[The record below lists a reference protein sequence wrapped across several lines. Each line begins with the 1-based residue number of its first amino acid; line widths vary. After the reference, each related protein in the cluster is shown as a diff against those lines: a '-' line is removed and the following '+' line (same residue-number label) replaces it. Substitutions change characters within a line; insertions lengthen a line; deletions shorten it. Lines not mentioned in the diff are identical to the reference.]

1 MNQRV
6 CTSQPKEQFSGVST
20 QLFQRL
26 RDAFSQFKTQT
37 RHFVHPIIRM
47 LLESQQDEKRQVLSM
62 VTPWVL
68 CVILPASCHPH
79 LGINTLVQS
88 TPGTGDGDLPSCG
101 CRNQKWSQRPRVQV
115 QEELGEERLL
125 SFFLCDQSNT
135 QIRMMVT
142 FICHSHFHIAIQ
154 KHTQESGFVLLS
166 RLLEPYW
173 KPAISLWSPVI
184 SAFQAPGYSWQ
195 RNSIINV

>member
-125 SFFLCDQSNT
+125 SFFLWDQSNT

-142 FICHSHFHIAIQ
+142 FICHVPQPFSHSYSETYPGIRFCIFV
-154 KHTQESGFVLLS
+154 KTSGALLKACYFFVKS
-166 RLLEPYW
+166 SNFSFP
-173 KPAISLWSPVI
+173 S
-184 SAFQAPGYSWQ
+184 SW
-195 RNSIINV
+195 V